1 MNDIDEEFEDS
12 VDDFDSDEEELGE
25 DEEIEDLD
33 DDDLDDD
40 DLDDDL
46 DDDDLDDETRSEL
59 KAAEDALSQ
68 KEQNARAL
76 AIRRALEERA
86 ENRRMHDDLDYLD
99 D

>member
-40 DLDDDL
+40 DLDDD
-46 DDDDLDDETRSEL
+46 DLDDETRSEL
-59 KAAEDALSQ
+59 KAAEEALSQ

>member
-12 VDDFDSDEEELGE
+12 GDDFDSDEEELGE

-33 DDDLDDD
+33 DDDLD
-40 DLDDDL
+40 DDDL